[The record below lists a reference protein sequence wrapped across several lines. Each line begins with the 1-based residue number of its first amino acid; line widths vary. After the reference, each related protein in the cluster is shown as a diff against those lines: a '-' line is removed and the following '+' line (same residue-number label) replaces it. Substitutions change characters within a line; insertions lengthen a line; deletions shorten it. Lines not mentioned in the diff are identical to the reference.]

1 MIARILPHNTSAADR
16 AVRVLLSIAVLS
28 LAFIGPRTAWGYLG
42 LIPLLTG
49 LAGRCP
55 LYTLFGFST
64 CPVRNAP

>member
-1 MIARILPHNTSAADR
+1 MIARILPHNMSAADR

-55 LYTLFGFST
+55 LYALFGFST